1 METVE
6 EKSLACIRSFD
17 YLSKELKNIE
27 NVPLDITA
35 VLSVDSVFR
44 YCDVNPPLSNASKVR
59 IDDKTIFLTSKVM
72 NGIIQ
77 LSKLPLSYKRLQ
89 LNNTIWLFKV
99 LVANG
104 QMI

>member
-35 VLSVDSVFR
+35 VLSVDPVFR

-59 IDDKTIFLTSKVM
+59 IKEKTMFSTSKVM

-77 LSKLPLSYKRLQ
+77 LSKCAIALQ
-89 LNNTIWLFKV
+89 AFEI
-99 LVANG
+99 
-104 QMI
+104 